1 MYASGHRCLMPH
13 HVRRTL
19 TFTNDKGKFERISEL
34 DLTAVREP
42 VIVLGEPGMGKT
54 WLLDRI
60 AKLSGGVFRSAAS
73 FVSHPNPASLVTA
86 GKKLVIDGLDELSAA
101 QESDPVYRVLGQLI
115 AAGCP
120 PFILSCRAADW
131 RGAVARHDISNDYGV
146 SPREMSLE
154 PFSRDGAIEF
164 LQPNRLF
171 LVTFGTALVILNWL
185 WMCLTTWARSRISN
199 HCHLTAR
206 LAASLIPF

>member
-1 MYASGHRCLMPH
+1 MPH

-42 VIVLGEPGMGKT
+42 VIILGEPGMGKT

-73 FVSHPNPASLVTA
+73 FVSHPNPAALVTA

-164 LQPNRLF
+164 LQPILGDARAAEVVDYLGEKGIPDLYRL
-171 LVTFGTALVILNWL
+171 L
-185 WMCLTTWARSRISN
+185 
-199 HCHLTAR
+199 
-206 LAASLIPF
+206 